1 MGEDTDTDVN
11 ENGAVDEGSELDPR
25 TAATLLEQTKIDGR
39 PIGWQVEFIT
49 CTVGDTTY
57 SGCSRSR
64 PFASWRA
71 KFRAVRVAGCWTRS
85 IRIGVRSWARALAA
99 EIIPGLRWG

>member
-1 MGEDTDTDVN
+1 MNPERSRIAIDTKCHHST
-11 ENGAVDEGSELDPR
+11 SEI
-25 TAATLLEQTKIDGR
+25 TQTKVDGR

-57 SGCSRSR
+57 SGCSRSALSVVR
-64 PFASWRA
+64 VEPSG
-71 KFRAVRVAGCWTRS
+71 RAVRLAECCAGS
-85 IRIGVRSWARALAA
+85 IRIGRARELTA

>member
-1 MGEDTDTDVN
+1 MNPERSRIAIDTKCHHST
-11 ENGAVDEGSELDPR
+11 SEI
-25 TAATLLEQTKIDGR
+25 TQTKIDGR

-64 PFASWRA
+64 PFALWRVE
-71 KFRAVRVAGCWTRS
+71 FRAVRVAGCWTRS

-99 EIIPGLRWG
+99 EIIAGLRWGCRRRCLEM